1 MSFFQSW
8 CKNFDY
14 LRFDTYLVFLPSSH
28 YYDAGI
34 IFNILLCILCNH
46 FYDLCTIVST
56 LRGRTNLRVLSTIC
70 KVQIEQIAGFVTR
83 QKLLVCL
90 ADCKH

>member
-1 MSFFQSW
+1 MM
-8 CKNFDY
+8 
-14 LRFDTYLVFLPSSH
+14 
-28 YYDAGI
+28 
-34 IFNILLCILCNH
+34 IFNIHMMHLCIH
-46 FYDLCTIVST
+46 AYDLCTIVST
-56 LRGRTNLRVLSTIC
+56 FKGRINLKALSTIC